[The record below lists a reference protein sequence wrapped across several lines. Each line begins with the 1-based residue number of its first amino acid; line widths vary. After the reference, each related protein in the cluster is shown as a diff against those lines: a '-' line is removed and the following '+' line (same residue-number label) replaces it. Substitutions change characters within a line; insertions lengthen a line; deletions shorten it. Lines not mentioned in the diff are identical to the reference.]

1 MLTRKYLFPHVIE
14 MNYQAG
20 RRLGVNLYLI
30 DGGNE
35 FLLIDIGYLDAVDDV
50 VELVRQMDFNLSTCK
65 MIIATHAD
73 ADHIQGAARA
83 KELFKTK
90 VAAHP
95 LTVGPVESGDQVQ
108 TYASIAAQGIDIPM
122 PPCKIDLLLNEGDI
136 ITVGKLKLHVWHTPG
151 HTPGHL
157 SFKLGNL
164 LFSGDNIYKD
174 SCVGVID
181 AHHGS
186 NIPDF
191 ITSLKRILNDDTD
204 FLLPSH
210 GPVFRRDKK
219 ILQKAIDRLTQYQ
232 FMADFG
238 TCATSWPLLDEW
250 EAEVCSGRMP
260 TFGSAERGTRNA
272 ER

>member
-1 MLTRKYLFPHVIE
+1 MLQRKYLFPHVIE

-20 RRLGVNLYLI
+20 RRLGVNVYLI
-30 DGGNE
+30 DGGSE
-35 FLLIDIGYLDAVDDV
+35 FLLIDIGFLDTVDEI
-50 VELVRQMDFNLSTCK
+50 VELIRQMDFNLSTCK

-73 ADHIQGAARA
+73 ADHVQGVARA
-83 KELFKTK
+83 KELLRTR

-95 LTVGPVESGDQVQ
+95 LSVEPLESGDEIM
-108 TYASIAAQGIDIPM
+108 TYATIKAQGIEIPM
-122 PPCKIDLLLNEGDI
+122 PRCKIDLLLNEGDTI
-136 ITVGKLKLHVWHTPG
+136 PVGNLKLTVWHTPG

-157 SFKLGNL
+157 SFKMDNL

-191 ITSLKRILNDDTD
+191 LNSLKRITRDDAA

-210 GPVFRRDKK
+210 GPVFRRDNR
-219 ILQKAIDRLTQYQ
+219 IVQKAIDRLTQYQ
-232 FMADFG
+232 YMADFG
-238 TCATSWPLLDEW
+238 TCAISWPLLDEW
-250 EAEVCSGRMP
+250 EADVCAGRMP
-260 TFGSAERGTRNA
+260 HFGKHK
-272 ER
+272 